1 MKKVISLIMAVII
14 AVAVPVSVM
23 AQSGEC
29 GCGTAPVVYVR
40 GFGGALTKV
49 NEDGTETDAFA
60 FDEEILADAAGD
72 ITVAVLAL
80 LFGGKNTFSAKAD
93 AIVDKF
99 LGALEC
105 TYGGESIYNIVPE
118 ESDSTDIDKHKNYR
132 ADATSEERNEAM
144 YSFEYDWRLDPMDTA
159 DELNSYIEQV
169 KAVTGHSKVVI
180 ECHSE
185 GSCVL
190 GAYLYKYGTSCVE
203 KLCFVSAAVNGI
215 DVVGKLF
222 TKDVSLK
229 DKGDDAYNYIYT
241 LLGGSDTGKLI
252 SALVGILNDVGLLDY
267 ICNLL
272 DDALIETM
280 LPSVYE
286 KTLIDMF
293 ATMPALWSFVPDSYY
308 ENAKKVMFGEDK
320 KYTLLVEKIDAYHYN
335 VQNKLSEILKK
346 AKSDGVAII
355 IVSQYGFASIPVY
368 DNCTA
373 MGDMLVETKYSSF
386 GATTAQ
392 MGKELQLNMNSENSK
407 YYSKDK
413 LVDASSC
420 LFPDYTWFV
429 RGVNHAGATG
439 ECEKLISWAIL
450 FDGQPTVFGN
460 EAYPQFV
467 FKSGEEFFP
476 VTEAVKEDSSSN
488 FIKLVKYIIGLG

>member
-1 MKKVISLIMAVII
+1 MAVII

-40 GFGGALTKV
+40 GFGGALTKI
-49 NEDGTETDAFA
+49 NEDGTKLDAFA
-60 FDEEILADAAGD
+60 FDEEILADVAGD
-72 ITVAVLAL
+72 IAIAVMAL
-80 LFGGKNTFSAKAD
+80 LFGGKNTFSSKAD

-99 LGALEC
+99 LGVLEC
-105 TYGGESIYNIVPE
+105 TYGGDSIYNIVPE

-132 ADATSEERNEAM
+132 ADVTSEERTEAM
-144 YSFEYDWRLDPMDTA
+144 YSFEYDWRLDPMSTA

-169 KAVTGHSKVVI
+169 KAVTGHSKVII

-190 GAYLYKYGTSCVE
+190 AAYLYKYGTSGIE

-229 DKGDDAYNYIYT
+229 NKGDDVYNYIYT
-241 LLGGSDTGKLI
+241 LLSGSDTGKLI
-252 SALVGILNDVGLLDY
+252 SALVGILNDVGLLNY

-272 DDALIETM
+272 DDVLIETM

-308 ENAKKVMFGEDK
+308 ENAKKVMFGENK
-320 KYTLLVEKIDAYHYN
+320 KYALLVEKIDAYHYN

-346 AKSDGVAII
+346 AKSDGVDII
-355 IVSQYGFASIPVY
+355 IISQYGFASIPVY

-386 GATTAQ
+386 GATTTQ
-392 MGKELQLNMNSENSK
+392 IGNELELNMNSENSK
-407 YYSKDK
+407 YCSKDK
-413 LVDASSC
+413 LIDASSC

-429 RGVNHAGATG
+429 RGVNHANATG

-450 FDGQPTVFGN
+450 YDDQATVFSD
-460 EAYPQFV
+460 ESYPQFI

-476 VTEAVKEDSSSN
+476 VSEAVKEDSSSN
-488 FIKLVKYIIGLG
+488 FIKLIKYIIGLSAA